1 MGSYFGKCNFMFP
14 WRDLAYECPD
24 EFKPVYY
31 KRYVDEIFV
40 LFRLSDYLEKF
51 KNYLNS
57 ILPEPAMVSKHLSI
71 TNPPLVDHIYI
82 STVSLLKNI
91 KLVGFHSIIPKVSTC
106 FGFSKILFRS
116 RSFKRNIIKERI
128 SYQIDW

>member
-1 MGSYFGKCNFMFP
+1 MQFYVSMKRFGLWMSWWIQTYILQKVCR
-14 WRDLAYECPD
+14 W
-24 EFKPVYY
+24 
-31 KRYVDEIFV
+31 IFV

-82 STVSLLKNI
+82 STVSLPKNI

-106 FGFSKILFRS
+106 FRFSKILFRS
-116 RSFKRNIIKERI
+116 RSFKRNIIKQRI

>member
-1 MGSYFGKCNFMFP
+1 MQFYVSMKRFGLWMSWWIQTYILQKVCR
-14 WRDLAYECPD
+14 W
-24 EFKPVYY
+24 
-31 KRYVDEIFV
+31 IFV
-40 LFRLSDYLEKF
+40 LFRLSDYVEKF

-57 ILPEPAMVSKHLSI
+57 ILPEPAMISKHLSI
-71 TNPPLVDHIYI
+71 TNPPLVNHIYI
-82 STVSLLKNI
+82 STVSLPKNI

>member
-1 MGSYFGKCNFMFP
+1 MQFYVSMKRFGLWMSWWIQTYILQKVCR
-14 WRDLAYECPD
+14 W
-24 EFKPVYY
+24 
-31 KRYVDEIFV
+31 IFV

-82 STVSLLKNI
+82 SSVSLLKNI

-106 FGFSKILFRS
+106 FRFSKILFRS
-116 RSFKRNIIKERI
+116 RSFKRNIIKQRI

>member
-1 MGSYFGKCNFMFP
+1 MQFYVSMKRFGLWMSWWIQTCILQKVCRWNICFISF
-14 WRDLAYECPD
+14 
-24 EFKPVYY
+24 
-31 KRYVDEIFV
+31 I
-40 LFRLSDYLEKF
+40 DYLEKF

-57 ILPEPAMVSKHLSI
+57 ILPEPAMISKHLSI

-82 STVSLLKNI
+82 STVSLPKNI